1 MDLSA
6 LSDKQLNNLLYKFLI
21 QPLTRTEKESILIT
35 FLRSQFYP
43 EALLVPC
50 CTENEQTYACPRR

>member
-21 QPLTRTEKESILIT
+21 QPLTRTEKESILT
-35 FLRSQFYP
+35 SFLRLQFYP

-50 CTENEQTYACPRR
+50 CIENEQTCACPRR